1 MTHDTF
7 KNDHTP
13 VQANVGRRRL
23 VQAVGAV
30 GALTAAGAP
39 VISQAQSK
47 EAMRVGLVTV
57 KTGPLASGGID
68 MERALVMYLKE
79 RNNTLAGRKID
90 LIVADSGGVPATART
105 KTQELVEKNKV
116 HMLIGPLAAFEAL
129 AIDDY
134 IAQQK
139 IPTLSV
145 AAAED
150 MTQRKANPWFVRAT
164 STSSQCAHPMA
175 DYCAK
180 TLKWKRMVLI
190 ADDIAYGHEMT
201 AGFQRVF
208 ENLGGKIIQKLFS
221 PLTVPDYGTYLAQLK
236 TNADAVF
243 LGFAGSNGFRF
254 LRQFNEYGLRGKIQV
269 VGGMTALDESV
280 LRNMGDEA
288 LGILTS
294 CWYSAEANNPLNRKF
309 APAFRK
315 EFKYDPGFYAAATYV
330 NGAMLEQALTNING
344 KFEDKAA
351 LMKALR
357 AINVQTVRGPVSF
370 DNYGNVVGDVYIRRV
385 ERLDGRLVNTVQY
398 TYPNVS
404 QFWDMKPEEFLKN
417 PVYSRDYPPARN
429 LES

>member
-1 MTHDTF
+1 MTQDTF
-7 KNDHTP
+7 KNDHAP

-47 EAMRVGLVTV
+47 EAMRVGLITV

>member
-1 MTHDTF
+1 MQLDPISQQEQMAIRQ
-7 KNDHTP
+7 D
-13 VQANVGRRRL
+13 RRRL
-23 VQAVGAV
+23 VTAAGAV
-30 GALTAAGAP
+30 GAWTATAGWPGLA
-39 VISQAQSK
+39 QAQSK

-68 MERALVMYLKE
+68 MERALTMFLKE
-79 RNNTLAGRKID
+79 RNFTLAGRKIE
-90 LIVADSGGVPATART
+90 LIVADSGGVPANART

-116 HMLIGPLAAFEAL
+116 HLIIGPLAAFEAL

-134 IAQQK
+134 IVAQK
-139 IPTLSV
+139 IPTLTV

-150 MTQRKANPWFVRAT
+150 MTQRKANPWVLRAT
-164 STSSQCAHPMA
+164 STSAQCAHAMA
-175 DYCAK
+175 DYCFK
-180 TLKWKRMVLI
+180 TLKWRRMALI
-190 ADDIAYGHEMT
+190 ADDIAYGHEMN

-208 ENLGGKIIQKLFS
+208 ESLGGKIVQKMFP
-221 PLTVPDYGTYLAQLK
+221 PLTVPDYGSYLAQLK
-236 TNADAVF
+236 TNIDGVF
-243 LGFAGSNGFRF
+243 LGFAGSNGFRYM
-254 LRQFNEYGLRGKIQV
+254 RQFNEYGLRGKVQV

-288 LGILTS
+288 VGILTA

-315 EFKYDPGFYAAATYV
+315 EFKYDPGFYAAGTYV
-330 NGAMLEQALTNING
+330 NGAVLEQALVSIQG
-344 KFEDKAA
+344 KFEDKTA

-357 AINVQTVRGPVSF
+357 NVNVQTVRGPVTF
-370 DNYGNVVGDVYIRRV
+370 DNYGNAVGDVYIRRV
-385 ERLDGRLVNTVQY
+385 ERLDNRLVNTVQY

-417 PVYSRDYPPARN
+417 PVYSRDYPPAKN